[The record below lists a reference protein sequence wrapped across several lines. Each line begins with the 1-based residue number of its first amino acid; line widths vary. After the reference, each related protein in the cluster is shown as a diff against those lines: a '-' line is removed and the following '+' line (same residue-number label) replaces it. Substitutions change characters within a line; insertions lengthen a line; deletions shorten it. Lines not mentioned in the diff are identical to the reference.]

1 SAGPAEALRHYEVA
15 LRLARDPGSAGRP
28 APGVNPAELAAR
40 AGDCALAAGRADRAE
55 SILRAALRN
64 EPAPPERAQLL
75 YGLATTGLLTD
86 RPDVAIAATAEALEL
101 IPAEPTVIRARLL
114 ATRVLALVAPGD
126 RNEEAEQL
134 LDEAAD
140 LARRF
145 ERPDA
150 LVAVRAAQA
159 WLAPPEAD
167 PVAVRAPLREAAA
180 AARAR
185 NDPAELRA
193 LYNLG
198 GLALE

>member
-1 SAGPAEALRHYEVA
+1 
-15 LRLARDPGSAGRP
+15 
-28 APGVNPAELAAR
+28 
-40 AGDCALAAGRADRAE
+40 GRADRAE

-134 LDEAAD
+134 LG
-140 LARRF
+140 RGG
-145 ERPDA
+145 RPG
-150 LVAVRAAQA
+150 
-159 WLAPPEAD
+159 PT
-167 PVAVRAPLREAAA
+167 VRAPGRLGRGPGGAGLAGSAGGGPGRGPGA
-180 AARAR
+180 AARGGRGRPGAERPGRAAR
-185 NDPAELRA
+185 AVQPGRA
-193 LYNLG
+193 G
-198 GLALE
+198 ARER

>member
-1 SAGPAEALRHYEVA
+1 
-15 LRLARDPGSAGRP
+15 
-28 APGVNPAELAAR
+28 
-40 AGDCALAAGRADRAE
+40 
-55 SILRAALRN
+55 
-64 EPAPPERAQLL
+64 
-75 YGLATTGLLTD
+75 
-86 RPDVAIAATAEALEL
+86 ALEL

-167 PVAVRAPLREAAA
+167 PVAVRARLREAAA

-198 GLALE
+198 GLALESGDLVEAREAYLACH